1 MRRQGAGLEQTGAAR
16 GPLCAGLPEGTESLE
31 FMNAPAGANFK
42 VSAARG
48 NGVEVSIRQAG
59 AQRMP
64 VRYWPK
70 PSRREWRR
78 QLHQSAKRAA
88 VAGGNAG
95 LTASMPG
102 PPGIYGREGSC
113 KATGREY
120 PGRRPTAFFPDTDF
134 TKCNR

>member
-1 MRRQGAGLEQTGAAR
+1 MTQAGGNGHSLLTLFPVMPRRASVRGQGAGLEQTGAAR

-31 FMNAPAGANFK
+31 FVNAPAGANFK

-78 QLHQSAKRAA
+78 QLHQRS
-88 VAGGNAG
+88 VQ
-95 LTASMPG
+95 LLP
-102 PPGIYGREGSC
+102 EG
-113 KATGREY
+113 TR
-120 PGRRPTAFFPDTDF
+120 D
-134 TKCNR
+134 

>member
-1 MRRQGAGLEQTGAAR
+1 MRWQGAGLEQTGAAR

-31 FMNAPAGANFK
+31 FVNALFK

-59 AQRMP
+59 ARRMP

-78 QLHQSAKRAA
+78 QLHQRS
-88 VAGGNAG
+88 VQ
-95 LTASMPG
+95 LVP
-102 PPGIYGREGSC
+102 EG
-113 KATGREY
+113 TRG
-120 PGRRPTAFFPDTDF
+120 
-134 TKCNR
+134 